1 MKMKEK
7 QIAMGESVYL
17 GLIILELSKILMHE
31 MWYSYV
37 KPKNGEKAHLCFILY
52 TRTDDNCKGIAGYV
66 ELDLTL

>member
-1 MKMKEK
+1 MEMKEK

-37 KPKNGEKAHLCFILY
+37 KPKNVEKAHLCFILY

-66 ELDLTL
+66 ELGLTL